1 MELGL
6 LCAVV
11 LGLTEVAKK
20 AGLPSKY
27 SPIIALVLAI
37 GFNFL
42 ILMIGETNQEL
53 LINALI
59 AGLSAMGLYSG
70 GKALGSK

>member
-1 MELGL
+1 MELGI
-6 LCAVV
+6 LCAIV
-11 LGLTEVAKK
+11 LGLTEVAKR

-27 SPIIALVLAI
+27 SPIAAILLAL

-42 ILMIGETNQEL
+42 VLMIGETNQEL
-53 LINALI
+53 LINSLI

-70 GKALGSK
+70 GKAIASK